1 MRIFYTVNTSEL
13 NIITFIFL
21 CKDVLGVLHFEFRFR
36 YELSLHIL
44 LFIYIYYKVSLFS
57 WILTSTIQVNCP
69 IGVLAPASSEHE
81 QCQCQC
87 VYFGNSGRGRRA
99 ESHQGP
105 RPGSAQWPELIN
117 LCSLDSQISSRDF
130 EKFTCS

>member
-1 MRIFYTVNTSEL
+1 MRIFYTVNTSAL

-21 CKDVLGVLHFEFRFR
+21 CKDVLGVLHFEFRFTS
-36 YELSLHIL
+36 Y
-44 LFIYIYYKVSLFS
+44 LFIYYYLYIYYIVSLFS

-87 VYFGNSGRGRRA
+87 VYFGNSGRGRR